1 LLRAAGNI
9 SLGASVL
16 ARAEAKT
23 GPASSRCRTSEDARA
38 YILTTSVLTQVAVI
52 IDALEKTKPVETA
65 LTQSDQLKVEP
76 LLLEVADVV
85 NTTLDLDTTLRR
97 VAELVR
103 KVIDYEIFAI
113 LLVNEKAQDLRIRFQ
128 VGYAREVAERV
139 KIKIGEGVTGLA
151 AKLGEA
157 ILVDD
162 VSKHPEYISAAPDVR
177 SELAIPLIVKN
188 KVIGVLN
195 LETHEAG
202 RFTDEHKRLL
212 TLIASRMA
220 VGIENARLHT
230 RTTKQARTL
239 VLLNEIAREL
249 TSILNVDELL
259 KRIAEL
265 LSRLIDYQ
273 MFSILMVDAAGE
285 KLQHRFSL
293 RFQENIQ
300 LKHDVPLGDGL
311 VGYAARHRQ
320 AVLVPDVSKD
330 PRYILLNPETRSEL
344 AVPLIYKDKVI
355 GVLDL
360 EHTKRGFFTDDHQ
373 RTVTTLAAQVAIAL
387 ENARLYEEIAR
398 QEKRL
403 ERDLSLARELQFRL
417 LPHSLPKL
425 PHLEVAAKFA
435 PARAIGGDLYD
446 FVNYSLDQMGMV
458 IGDVS
463 GKGAPAAI
471 YAALV
476 SGILRSHAPIE
487 PGPAEMLRAVNFS
500 LGERRIEG
508 QFVSLIYAV
517 WDDRNRSLKIAN
529 SGLPRPLY
537 CHDGKIEVIEA
548 TGLPLGLFDDAEYDE
563 FTFKAKP
570 GDMFVFFSDGIL
582 DARNKAG
589 DMFGRHRTEAI
600 IAGCANVSA
609 DCVVKSLFK
618 AVTEHAAGEEA
629 FDDETVVA
637 IRVKGEPKR
646 K

>member
-1 LLRAAGNI
+1 MVAT
-9 SLGASVL
+9 
-16 ARAEAKT
+16 KT
-23 GPASSRCRTSEDARA
+23 DF
-38 YILTTSVLTQVAVI
+38 
-52 IDALEKTKPVETA
+52 
-65 LTQSDQLKVEP
+65 QSKVDP

-103 KVIDYEIFAI
+103 KVIDYEIFGI
-113 LLVNEKAQDLRIRFQ
+113 LLLNEKTQELRFRFQ
-128 VGYAREVAERV
+128 VGYAREIAERMR
-139 KIKIGEGVTGLA
+139 IKVGEGVTGIA
-151 AKLGEA
+151 AQRREA

-162 VSKHPEYISAAPDVR
+162 VSNDPRYISAAHNVR
-177 SELAIPLIVKN
+177 SELAVPLIIKN
-188 KVIGVLN
+188 RLIGVIDIESPQPN
-195 LETHEAG
+195 H
-202 RFTDEHKRLL
+202 FTEEHKRLL

-220 VGIENARLHT
+220 VGIENARLYT
-230 RTTKQARTL
+230 RTTRQARTL

-273 MFSILMVDAAGE
+273 MFSILLLDAAGE
-285 KLQHRFSL
+285 KLQHRFSQ

-300 LKHDVPLGDGL
+300 LKHEIPLGRGI
-311 VGYAARHRQ
+311 VGFAAQHKQ
-320 AVLVPDVSKD
+320 AVLVPDVKKD
-330 PRYILLNPETRSEL
+330 PRYIQGNPETRSEL
-344 AVPLIYKDKVI
+344 VVPLVYKDKVI

-360 EHTKRGFFTDDHQ
+360 EHTRRGFFTDDHK
-373 RTVTTLAAQVAIAL
+373 RTVTTLAAQVAIAI
-387 ENARLYEEIAR
+387 ENAQLYEQIAR

-403 ERDLSLARELQFRL
+403 ERDLAMARQLQFRL
-417 LPHSLPKL
+417 LPPTLPKL
-425 PHLEVAAKFA
+425 ENLDIAAKFV

-446 FVNYSLDQMGMV
+446 FVNYSMSRTAIV

-487 PGPAEMLRAVNFS
+487 PGPAEMLSAVNFS
-500 LGERRIEG
+500 LGERRIES

-517 WDDRNRSLKIAN
+517 WDDRNRTLQVAN
-529 SGLPRPLY
+529 SGLPRPIY

-548 TGLPLGLFDDAEYDE
+548 TGLPLGLFDDADYDE
-563 FTFKAKP
+563 FSFKAKP

-582 DARNKAG
+582 DASNKAEEL
-589 DMFGRHRTEAI
+589 FGRERVGEIVASNPK
-600 IAGCANVSA
+600 ASA
-609 DCVVKSLFK
+609 DEVVKSIFK
-618 AVTEHAAGEEA
+618 AVAEHASGEEA
-629 FDDETVVA
+629 FDDQTVVA
-637 IRVKGEPKR
+637 IRVKGTPGKR

>member
-1 LLRAAGNI
+1 M
-9 SLGASVL
+9 
-16 ARAEAKT
+16 
-23 GPASSRCRTSEDARA
+23 
-38 YILTTSVLTQVAVI
+38 
-52 IDALEKTKPVETA
+52 ETA
-65 LTQSDQLKVEP
+65 TTQSDQLKIDP

-113 LLVNEKAQDLRIRFQ
+113 MLVNEKAQDLRIRFQ
-128 VGYAREVAERV
+128 VGYTREVSERIKV
-139 KIKIGEGVTGLA
+139 KIGQGVTGLA
-151 AKLGEA
+151 AQRREA

-162 VSKHPEYISAAPDVR
+162 VSKHPEYISVVAGVR
-177 SELAIPLIVKN
+177 AELAVPLIVKN
-188 KVIGVLN
+188 RVIGVLN
-195 LETHEAG
+195 LEAQEAG
-202 RFTDEHKRLL
+202 RFTEEHKRLL
-212 TLIASRMA
+212 TLIGSRMA
-220 VGIENARLHT
+220 VGIENARLYT
-230 RTTKQARTL
+230 RSTRQARTL

-273 MFSILMVDAAGE
+273 MFSILLLDGAGD

-300 LKHDVPLGDGL
+300 LKHDIAQGEGL
-311 VGYAARHRQ
+311 VGYAAQHRE
-320 AVLVPDVSKD
+320 AVLVPDVNKD
-330 PRYILLNPETRSEL
+330 SRYIRLNPETRSEL

-360 EHTKRGFFTDDHQ
+360 EHKRRGFFTDDHK

-417 LPHSLPKL
+417 LPHSLPTF
-425 PHLEVAAKFA
+425 PNLEIAAKFA

-446 FVNYSLDQMGMV
+446 FLNYSQPRLGLV

-517 WDDRNRSLKIAN
+517 WDDERRSLQVAN

-537 CHDGKIEVIEA
+537 IHAGKIEVIEA

-563 FTFKAKP
+563 FTFNASP

-589 DMFGRHRTEAI
+589 DMFGRTRVEAI
-600 IAGCANVSA
+600 VAGCADISA

-618 AVTEHAAGEEA
+618 AATEHAGGEEA

-637 IRVKGEPKR
+637 IKLKGEPKR